1 MDLTGPSQYL
11 SKRKGNAMES
21 IKNSR
26 MIIWLAI
33 SIPLFLV
40 VAFLSPQKVDLLVY
54 KSVLITFSAWL
65 GYRIDRG
72 LFPYARPDRLAEEPA
87 MPDSDLAFSSAMLRR
102 AIIVAACVLAMAIG
116 L

>member
-1 MDLTGPSQYL
+1 
-11 SKRKGNAMES
+11 MES

-33 SIPLFLV
+33 SIPLILI
-40 VAFLSPQKVDLLVY
+40 VAFISPQKIELLVN
-54 KSVLITFSAWL
+54 KTVMITFSAWL

-72 LFPYARPDRLAEEPA
+72 LFPYARPDRLAEAPA
-87 MPDSDLAFSSAMLRR
+87 MPDSDLAFAAAMLRR
-102 AIIVAACVLAMAIG
+102 AIIVAACVLGMEIG

>member
-1 MDLTGPSQYL
+1 M
-11 SKRKGNAMES
+11 NS

-33 SIPLFLV
+33 SIPLILLI
-40 VAFLSPQKVDLLVY
+40 AFISPQKIDLLIY
-54 KSVLITFSAWL
+54 KAVLITFSAWL

-72 LFPYARPDRLAEEPA
+72 LFPYARPDRLAEEPTV
-87 MPDSDLAFSSAMLRR
+87 PDSDLAFSAAMLRR
-102 AIIVAACVLAMAIG
+102 AIIVAASVLAMAVG

>member
-1 MDLTGPSQYL
+1 
-11 SKRKGNAMES
+11 MES

>member
-1 MDLTGPSQYL
+1 
-11 SKRKGNAMES
+11 MES

-26 MIIWLAI
+26 MISWLAV
-33 SIPLFLV
+33 SIPLIV
-40 VAFLSPQKVDLLVY
+40 IIAILSPQKIDLLVY
-54 KSVLITFSAWL
+54 KAVLITFSAWL

-87 MPDSDLAFSSAMLRR
+87 MPDSDLAVAAAMLRR
-102 AIIVAACVLAMAIG
+102 SIIVAACVLAMAIG

>member
-1 MDLTGPSQYL
+1 
-11 SKRKGNAMES
+11 MES

-26 MIIWLAI
+26 MIIWLII
-33 SIPLFLV
+33 SIPLILLI
-40 VAFLSPQKVDLLVY
+40 AFISPQKLDLLVY
-54 KSVLITFSAWL
+54 KAVLITFSAWL

>member
-1 MDLTGPSQYL
+1 
-11 SKRKGNAMES
+11 MES

-26 MIIWLAI
+26 MITWLAI
-33 SIPLFLV
+33 SIPLILI
-40 VAFLSPQKVDLLVY
+40 VAFISPQKIELLVN
-54 KSVLITFSAWL
+54 KTVMITFSAWL

-72 LFPYARPDRLAEEPA
+72 LFPYARPDRLTEEPA
-87 MPDSDLAFSSAMLRR
+87 VPGSDLAFSSAMLRR

>member
-1 MDLTGPSQYL
+1 
-11 SKRKGNAMES
+11 MES

-26 MIIWLAI
+26 MITWLAV
-33 SIPLFLV
+33 SIPLIII
-40 VAFLSPQKVDLLVY
+40 VAFLSPQKIDLLVY

-72 LFPYARPDRLAEEPA
+72 LFPYARPDRLAEEPTV
-87 MPDSDLAFSSAMLRR
+87 PDSDLAFSAAMLRR
-102 AIIVAACVLAMAIG
+102 AIIVSACVLAMAIG

>member
-1 MDLTGPSQYL
+1 
-11 SKRKGNAMES
+11 MES

-33 SIPLFLV
+33 SIPLFLI
-40 VAFLSPQKVDLLVY
+40 VAIISPQKIDLLIY
-54 KSVLITFSAWL
+54 KAVLITFSAWL

-72 LFPYARPDRLAEEPA
+72 LFPYARPDRLTEEPA
-87 MPDSDLAFSSAMLRR
+87 VPGSDLAFAAAMQRR
-102 AIIVAACVLAMAIG
+102 ATIVAACVLAMAIG

>member
-1 MDLTGPSQYL
+1 MNITSAT
-11 SKRKGNAMES
+11 KKAAT
-21 IKNSR
+21 SR

-33 SIPLFLV
+33 SIPLFLI
-40 VAFLSPQKVDLLVY
+40 VAFLSPQKIDLLVY
-54 KSVLITFSAWL
+54 KAVLITFSAWL

-87 MPDSDLAFSSAMLRR
+87 MPDSDLAFSAAMQRR